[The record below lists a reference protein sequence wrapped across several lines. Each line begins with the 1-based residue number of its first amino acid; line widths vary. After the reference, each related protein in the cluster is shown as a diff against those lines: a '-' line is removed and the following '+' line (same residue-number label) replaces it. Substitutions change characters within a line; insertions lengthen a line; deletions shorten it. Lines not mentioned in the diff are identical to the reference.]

1 MLPHDFPPWAAVYQQ
16 TQRWLK
22 AGVFEALVQDLWTVL
37 RVAQGHQAQPS
48 ATILDSRTLQSSPES
63 GQRAGY
69 DGHRH

>member
-22 AGVFEALVQDLWTVL
+22 AGVCEGIVQDLRAVL
-37 RVAQGHQAQPS
+37 RVAQGRKAQPC

-63 GQRAGY
+63 GHRAG
-69 DGHRH
+69 